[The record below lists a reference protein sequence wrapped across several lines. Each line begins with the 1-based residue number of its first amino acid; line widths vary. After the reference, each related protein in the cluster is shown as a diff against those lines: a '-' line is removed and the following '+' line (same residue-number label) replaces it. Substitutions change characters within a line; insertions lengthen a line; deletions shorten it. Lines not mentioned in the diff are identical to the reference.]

1 MSDHL
6 KSDLGAGQIALR
18 VVFSIMVTAAVGIAG
33 YWGIS
38 WLAHLRPQ

>member
-6 KSDLGAGQIALR
+6 KSDLSAGQIALR
-18 VVFSIMVTAAVGIAG
+18 VLFSIVVTAAVDITG